1 MPTSKSPFVNCAK
14 RKPIHQRQI
23 NCYGYRREDGLWD
36 IEGHLVDTKSYT
48 FENQYR
54 GAIKP
59 GEALHDMWL
68 RITVDNE
75 LNIHDAEAII
85 LASPY
90 KMCPDITDN
99 YKKLIGLKIKAGWRR
114 EVNKVAGGI
123 KGCTHLVELLSPIA
137 TTAFQTIYPIISD
150 EYGVNEEGANEK
162 GANKDN
168 SSKITKKPVLLN
180 SCHTYAANS
189 PIIKA
194 MWHNS

>member
-1 MPTSKSPFVNCAK
+1 
-14 RKPIHQRQI
+14 
-23 NCYGYRREDGLWD
+23 
-36 IEGHLVDTKSYT
+36 
-48 FENQYR
+48 
-54 GAIKP
+54 
-59 GEALHDMWL
+59 MWL

-114 EVNKVAGGI
+114 EVNKVVGGI

-150 EYGVNEEGANEK
+150 EYAINEK
-162 GANKDN
+162 GTNKDN
-168 SSKITKKPVLLN
+168 NSKIEEKPVLLN
-180 SCHTYAANS
+180 SCHTYAADS
-189 PIIKA
+189 PIAKA
-194 MWHNS
+194 MWHNY